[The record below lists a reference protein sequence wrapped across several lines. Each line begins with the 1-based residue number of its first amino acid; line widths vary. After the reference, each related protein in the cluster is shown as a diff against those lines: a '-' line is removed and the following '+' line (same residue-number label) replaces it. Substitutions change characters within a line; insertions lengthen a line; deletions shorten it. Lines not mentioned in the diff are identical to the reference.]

1 MMQGVG
7 RPKARNLTR
16 RTLRGYAPRI
26 PMTERRH
33 KTWLALAVAGAI
45 LALTAMA
52 GPDAVQHLWASA
64 KDHHDCA
71 VYHWT
76 HGAGTSAPALGVLL
90 SAPPLVTWS
99 LPAESSPWTPKN
111 VALPPP
117 SRAPPA
123 IA

>member
-1 MMQGVG
+1 M
-7 RPKARNLTR
+7 L
-16 RTLRGYAPRI
+16 TLRARATLTLI
-26 PMTERRH
+26 
-33 KTWLALAVAGAI
+33 LAGAI
-45 LALTAMA
+45 FALTAMA
-52 GPDAVQHLWASA
+52 GPDTVQHLWASA
-64 KDHHDCA
+64 KDHRDCA

-90 SAPPLVTWS
+90 AAPPLIVWS
-99 LPAESSPWTPKN
+99 LPSESSPWTPQN

>member
-1 MMQGVG
+1 MQGAG
-7 RPKARNLTR
+7 RPKARSLTR
-16 RTLRGYAPRI
+16 HTLRGYAPRV
-26 PMTERRH
+26 PMTKRRQ
-33 KTWLALAVAGAI
+33 KTWWALAVAGAI

-52 GPDAVQHLWASA
+52 GPDAVQHLRASA

-76 HGAGTSAPALGVLL
+76 HGAGSGAPACSALP
-90 SAPPLVTWS
+90 APPVRTG
-99 LPAESSPWTPKN
+99 PAAPENLATAPDISAHPAS
-111 VALPPP
+111 

>member
-1 MMQGVG
+1 MQGAG
-7 RPKARNLTR
+7 RPKARSLTR
-16 RTLRGYAPRI
+16 HTLRGYAPRV
-26 PMTERRH
+26 PMTKRRQ
-33 KTWLALAVAGAI
+33 KTWWALAVAGAI

-76 HGAGTSAPALGVLL
+76 HGAGSSAPALGVLL
-90 SAPPLVTWS
+90 SAPPLIAQS
-99 LPAESSPWTPKN
+99 LPPESSPWTPKN
-111 VALPPP
+111 VPLPPP

-123 IA
+123 TA